1 MFCRIRL
8 NRNGSWLWTPIFH
21 REESS
26 ERSVNYGGWE
36 KKRNRFLHRERKT
49 KGVFYLNR
57 AVILAGARTA
67 FGKFGGALAP
77 LNASDLGAIAVK
89 GALEKANITPNE
101 VDEVILG
108 TVLQGGQGQIPS
120 RQAALKAGLPTAVK
134 TETINKVCASGMRA
148 VTLADQLIRLGDE
161 EVIIAG
167 GMESMSNAPYY
178 LMNGRTG
185 LRMGDSTMI
194 DGMLYDGLTCAF
206 YQARPHMGSYGNATA
221 TTFSLSREE
230 QDAWSVRSHER
241 ALGAIEKGYF
251 AEEIVPVEIPQRK
264 GEPLSVSTD
273 EAPRVG
279 TSMEALAKLKPAFD
293 KDGTITAGNAP
304 GVNDGACALVV
315 MTEERAAREGRKPLA
330 IIIGHEALALEPEN
344 FPQTPGL
351 VINKLLKKTGKII
364 ADIDLIEINE
374 AFAAVALVSNQLAE
388 LDAEKVNVNGGA
400 VALGHPIGASGA
412 RIILTLAHELQ
423 RRGGG
428 TGIAAICSGGGQG
441 DAIMIEVP
449 KTGGHK

>member
-1 MFCRIRL
+1 M
-8 NRNGSWLWTPIFH
+8 
-21 REESS
+21 
-26 ERSVNYGGWE
+26 
-36 KKRNRFLHRERKT
+36 
-49 KGVFYLNR
+49 FYLNR

-67 FGKFGGALAP
+67 FGKFGGSLSAVH
-77 LNASDLGAIAVK
+77 ASDLGAIAIK
-89 GALEKANITPNE
+89 GALEKANMGLDE

-108 TVLQGGQGQIPS
+108 SVLQGGQGQIPS
-120 RQAALKAGLPTAVK
+120 RQAAIKANLPIWVK

-161 EVIIAG
+161 EVIVAG

-178 LMNGRTG
+178 LLNGRTG
-185 LRMGDSTMI
+185 LRMGDSTMV

-206 YQARPHMGSYGNATA
+206 DSARPHMGSYGNSTA
-221 TTFSLSREE
+221 KEFSLSREE
-230 QDAWSVRSHER
+230 QDTWSVRSHER
-241 ALGAIEKGYF
+241 ALAAMDKGYF

-264 GEPLSVSTD
+264 GDPLVVNTD
-273 EAPRVG
+273 EAPRAG
-279 TSMEALAKLKPAFD
+279 TSLEILAKLKPAFD

-304 GVNDGACALVV
+304 GVNDGACALVI
-315 MTEERAAREGRKPLA
+315 MNEERAAREGREPLA
-330 IIIGHEALALEPEN
+330 IIIGHEELAIEPEN

-351 VINKLLKKTGKII
+351 VINKLLKKTNKSL
-364 ADIDLIEINE
+364 ADIDLFEINE
-374 AFAAVALVSNQLAE
+374 AFAAVALVSKQLAD

-412 RIILTLAHELQ
+412 RIILTLAQELK

-428 TGIAAICSGGGQG
+428 IGIAAICSGGGQG

-449 KTGGHK
+449 KTGGLN